1 VSKTVSP
8 AHRWLFSMRKLIQHI
23 WTTRDFASAA
33 LLTVIA
39 ASSCWVLCLPLSS
52 TVQKCYLNRFHL
64 SSASFPAWA
73 MQQPVPAMY
82 NLENRFW
89 VSPSTLSK
97 TELRDSEFRSTVPAP
112 TSGPQL
118 AAGAKPTSEIGTS
131 ALNHFPARTITFGG
145 SRAVL
150 KENPNKY
157 FYLRSRYRGRE
168 LLSSYRTIPVSDSEV
183 RVERIESEWSDPSTQ
198 QPNGLASQKAND
210 PSSKNRG
217 TQ

>member
-1 VSKTVSP
+1 
-8 AHRWLFSMRKLIQHI
+8 MRKLIQHI
-23 WTTRDFASAA
+23 WTSRDFASAA
-33 LLTVIA
+33 LLTVIV
-39 ASSCWVLCLPLSS
+39 ASACWVTCLPLST

-64 SSASFPAWA
+64 STSSFPAWA
-73 MQQPVPAMY
+73 IQQPVPAMY

-89 VSPSTLSK
+89 VSPSTLSEA
-97 TELRDSEFRSTVPAP
+97 ELRDSEIRSTALAP
-112 TSGPQL
+112 TPKPQL
-118 AAGAKPTSEIGTS
+118 PVASEPTSEIGTS

-168 LLSSYRTIPVSDSEV
+168 LSSSYRTFPVSDSEV
-183 RVERIESEWSDPSTQ
+183 RVERIESEWSEPSTQ

-210 PSSKNRG
+210 PSSKKRG